1 MSLFMS
7 TRRRLGWV
15 AVGICIAAL
24 SGMSELRR
32 ADAAATAD
40 PTSFVAIEPVR
51 VLDTRV
57 TNTRVTDRTG
67 LLEMRLTGQIAL
79 PSGRI
84 VDLVPA
90 TATTVSLNV
99 TAVQGIARNGVGFVT
114 VHPCDVPTPNTS
126 NINFRTG
133 QTVPNAVIAPLSPD
147 GRVCFAVYGS
157 AHLLADLNGYF
168 IPLSDSSREASPSSR
183 YSDNDID
190 SLLANKADADLLATL
205 SERVD
210 DISLDA
216 ATIEHVE
223 AVETDLSE
231 LSESLDALTSESAD
245 QSSTLSSLAS
255 DLATVETTL
264 AEQAAQL
271 ERGQNTTASP
281 HRISA
286 PSSVT
291 MSEVV
296 SNGSDIALRLSGL
309 PVIVIGTAGGDLVIV
324 DCADRLCATST
335 STTISDPDGDS
346 IGNSP
351 SVTIGI
357 DGNPVIAHRNLSDA
371 DLMVTAC
378 NDDACTSSTTTA
390 ITTPDADGITPD
402 IIIGRNGFPVIAH
415 QSHDE
420 NNLPLVGH
428 LRVLTCND
436 RACAGTETLSP
447 THSSAAVGDAA
458 SEIAAGFMPSISLGL
473 DGFPILAHQVRN
485 HAGTSVTASEVQ
497 LVSCNDSACVGAD
510 ERVVVLRSSAGGNVG
525 WNPKVV
531 MTPAGTPL
539 VAHINGAS
547 LLITECRDSRCE
559 SRSESNLS
567 TNAVPSIGC
576 LDVQLGNAGQPI
588 VAYTTSTDD
597 LGVGICH
604 PSGCSTSAVATVI
617 DTDDIDGMSPRFIID
632 DIGRPIVV
640 SSDLFGDLHVD
651 IPWWLTQ

>member
-32 ADAAATAD
+32 ADAATTAT

-57 TNTRVTDRTG
+57 TDTRVTDRTG
-67 LLEMRLTGQIAL
+67 LIEMRLTEQIAL

-84 VDLVPA
+84 VELVPA
-90 TATTVSLNV
+90 AATAVSLNV
-99 TAVQGIARNGVGFVT
+99 TAVDGIDRNGFGFVT
-114 VHPCDVPTPNTS
+114 VHPCDVATPNTS

-133 QTVPNAVIAPLSPD
+133 QTIPNAVIAPLSPD

-168 IPLSDSSREASPSSR
+168 IPLADSPREASPSTR
-183 YSDNDID
+183 YSDSDID
-190 SLLANKADADLLATL
+190 SLLDDKADAELLRTL

-216 ATIEHVE
+216 ITVERVE
-223 AVETDLSE
+223 AIETDLGE
-231 LSESLDALTSESAD
+231 VSESLDSLTSESAD
-245 QSSTLSSLAS
+245 QSSTLSGLVS
-255 DLATVETTL
+255 DLATVESTL
-264 AEQAAQL
+264 VEQAAQL
-271 ERGQNTTASP
+271 ELSQNTTASP

-286 PSSVT
+286 PSSAT
-291 MSEVV
+291 MSDVV

-309 PVIVIGTAGGDLVIV
+309 PVIVLGTAGGDLVII

-346 IGNSP
+346 IGRSP

-357 DGNPVIAHRNLSDA
+357 DGNPVIAHRNLTDA
-371 DLMVTAC
+371 DLVVTAC
-378 NDDACTSSTTTA
+378 NDDACTSSSTTS
-390 ITTPDADGITPD
+390 ITTPDVDGITPD

-447 THSSAAVGDAA
+447 THSSAAVGDAS
-458 SEIAAGFMPSISLGL
+458 SEIAAGFLPSISLGL
-473 DGFPILAHQVRN
+473 DGYPVLAHQVRT
-485 HAGTSVTASEVQ
+485 HAGASVTASEVQ
-497 LVSCNDSACVGAD
+497 LISCNDSACVGAD

-539 VAHINGAS
+539 VAYLNGAT
-547 LLITECRDSRCE
+547 LLVTECRDSRCE
-559 SRSESNLS
+559 SR
-567 TNAVPSIGC
+567 
-576 LDVQLGNAGQPI
+576 
-588 VAYTTSTDD
+588 
-597 LGVGICH
+597 
-604 PSGCSTSAVATVI
+604 
-617 DTDDIDGMSPRFIID
+617 
-632 DIGRPIVV
+632 
-640 SSDLFGDLHVD
+640 
-651 IPWWLTQ
+651 